1 MGHPPGLWG
10 LCLHPSELLHLMNKS
25 HLCLVG
31 MRTLM
36 IVVTFNQSVGRQVC
50 HQHAILLLAYGFSL
64 RLLSQS
70 TPVIAKRLT
79 ICHCK
84 AAYFF

>member
-1 MGHPPGLWG
+1 
-10 LCLHPSELLHLMNKS
+10 MNKS

-50 HQHAILLLAYGFSL
+50 HQHAILILAYGFSL

-70 TPVIAKRLT
+70 TPVIAKGLPFVIAKLHTFSKGRLAL
-79 ICHCK
+79 IPALPLHH
-84 AAYFF
+84 